1 MANRRWMLTSG
12 ILLLAASAPASAA
25 WSPLGGLDEPPIE
38 VQLDPSRP
46 GLLYARVIAND
57 GPEEGYLWRSE
68 DGGET
73 WRNVQ
78 RGLERSSSV
87 LAIDPADPRVIWLWT
102 VDGQL
107 WRSGDAG
114 DTWSRRFKTPADQ
127 QPAPQV
133 FQLLVD
139 RRNPSTVWRV
149 DYDSGTR
156 VAVSKDGG
164 ESFRLGAFIRHYN
177 ALGS

>member
-12 ILLLAASAPASAA
+12 ILLLASSLPASAG

-38 VQLDPSRP
+38 VQLDPARP
-46 GLLYARVIAND
+46 GLLYASVIAND

-78 RGLERSSSV
+78 VGLERSSSA
-87 LAIDPADPRVIWLWT
+87 LAVDPADPRVIWVWT
-102 VDGQL
+102 TDGQL

-114 DTWSRRFKTPADQ
+114 DTWFRRLATPDDQ
-127 QPAPQV
+127 FAPQV
-133 FQLLVD
+133 LQLLAD

-149 DYDSGTR
+149 DYDSGAGTR
-156 VAVSKDGG
+156 VAVS
-164 ESFRLGAFIRHYN
+164 
-177 ALGS
+177 